1 LAIIAIL
8 FAASLTAQLP
18 IDGLSAA
25 PFGIAERAAE
35 GVVSSGAD
43 ATFLQIAFA
52 D

>member
-1 LAIIAIL
+1 MIAVL
-8 FAASLTAQLP
+8 FAASLMAQLP

-35 GVVSSGAD
+35 GVVSSGCRRD
-43 ATFLQIAFA
+43 LQRGSRFA